1 MKKAMTVILVCVLAL
16 AVIAAGMEAWHL
28 QNNNAHSADST
39 TSGSNTAPES
49 NTDPL
54 GHLTLTLNGAQEV
67 YLEYGEAYQELSGK
81 AVYSVGDSFTDVSV
95 EIHGEVNRFQL
106 GDYSIQYTAQMGN
119 LVCTDYRY
127 VHVVD
132 TTAPVI
138 SLVTNADSYTLPNTF
153 YEEEGFSATDNHD
166 GDVTGQVVRT
176 EANGTVTYT
185 VTDSSG
191 NTVTATRPIRYYD
204 PLLPVLQLQDNQ
216 PIVITVG
223 DTYRDPGFR
232 ATDKYDGDLTASV
245 TVTGE
250 VDTSKPGIYK
260 QHYAVTNRFG
270 NTASST
276 RTVYVVPAEYVPKTF
291 PGQSLPTG
299 GVTVSP
305 NGKVI
310 YLTFDDGPS
319 AHTGKLLDVLAT
331 YDVKAS
337 FFIIQNSYIDMIS
350 RAAQEGHTVA
360 VHSYSHR
367 YNKIYIND
375 DAFLADIQAMQQ
387 VIFDYTGEYTMLMR
401 FPGGSSNTV
410 SSAYNRGIMSRLT
423 QKLQT
428 MGYRYFDWNVDS
440 SDAGGA
446 HTTEQV
452 FQNVINGIG
461 SKRESVVLQHDIKG
475 YSVDAVERIIVWGLC
490 NGYTFL
496 PLSYDSPGCHH
507 IVQN

>member
-1 MKKAMTVILVCVLAL
+1 MKKTMTVILVCVLAL
-16 AVIAAGMEAWHL
+16 AAIAAGMEAWHF
-28 QNNNAHSADST
+28 QNNSTNPGDST
-39 TSGSNTAPES
+39 TSGNNTA
-49 NTDPL
+49 PL
-54 GHLTLTLNGAQEV
+54 GHLTLTLNGAQEI
-67 YLEYGEAYQELSGK
+67 YLEYGEAYQELGGK
-81 AVYSVGDSFTDVSV
+81 AAYSVDDRITDVTV
-95 EIHGEVNRFQL
+95 ETYGEVNSFQL
-106 GDYSIQYTAQMGN
+106 GDYSIQYTAQMGE
-119 LVCTDYRY
+119 LVCTNYRY

-138 SLVTNADSYTLPNTF
+138 SLITNPDSYTLPNTF
-153 YEEEGFSATDNHD
+153 YKEEGFSATDNHD
-166 GDVTGQVVRT
+166 GDLTGQVVRT

-191 NTVTATRPIRYYD
+191 NTAAATRPIRYYD
-204 PLLPVLQLQDNQ
+204 PILPVLTLQDNQ
-216 PIVITVG
+216 PIVITMG
-223 DTYRDPGFR
+223 DTYRDPGFS

-250 VDTSKPGIYK
+250 VDTSKTGIYK
-260 QHYAVTNRFG
+260 QHYTVTNSFG
-270 NTASST
+270 NSVTST
-276 RTVYVVPAEYVPKTF
+276 RTVYVVPAEYVPETF
-291 PGQSLPTG
+291 PGQKLPTG
-299 GVTVSP
+299 GTTINP

-319 AHTGKLLDVLAT
+319 AHTGKLLDILAT

-337 FFIIQNSYIDMIS
+337 FFIIQNSYIEMIS
-350 RAAQEGHTVA
+350 RTAQEGHTVA

-367 YNKIYIND
+367 YNKIYINE

-387 VIFDYTGEYTMLMR
+387 VIFDYTGQHTMLMR

-428 MGYRYFDWNVDS
+428 MGYQYFDWNVDS
-440 SDAGGA
+440 NDAGGA
-446 HTTEQV
+446 YTAEQV

-475 YSVDAVERIIVWGLC
+475 YSVEAVEKIIVWGLC

-507 IVQN
+507 VVRN